1 MTAVLPPDPMH
12 PLASMDRG
20 FLPPHL
26 KALVHVLDFL
36 KWRFSL
42 LPVGAYRWN
51 PETEDSP
58 DQAESEIFI
67 GADTPIR
74 VAQVGKRPAITVLRS
89 TLAFQGVGI
98 GDLAFHDMRTG
109 GKAYMDLLPTTL
121 CINVLSRMPEVAE
134 RLSWHVTEQL
144 WTLREELIKTEPC
157 ILLTGTKPVLGPPSP
172 AGAFVDTEKSDWSV
186 VTVTLPLYLQHTT
199 SKMPLN
205 RPIWNRTKWNLRIR

>member
-26 KALVHVLDFL
+26 KAIVHVLDFL

-74 VAQVGKRPAITVLRS
+74 VVQVGKRPAITVLRS

-134 RLSWHVTEQL
+134 RLAWHVTEQL

-172 AGAFVDTEKSDWSV
+172 AGAFVDTEKPDWSV